1 VVSTTVLPW
10 LFVLDRT
17 TGTRT
22 PESVEAGAD
31 EAAAEDAAIWRDA
44 VTEVSMVLPAELVVV
59 MATTVGAM
67 ELAAELAP
75 ELSADDSADD
85 SAAELWEEAS
95 DEDPTTDEPRPEE
108 TAADEERRADETEEA
123 SEDETEEA
131 SDGVS
136 EDCAAEEDAAA
147 EESELCWE
155 ETELWAAEEG
165 SEDETRVEE
174 TTLEPEVLT
183 TTVCERDAGEAELDT
198 EADEADGESA
208 LLSPPVV
215 LEGAVDDPAAE
226 VGASDVETA
235 DVSVVNETE
244 VVLGSVTMTASVLVV
259 DSWAEEV
266 VIGAAMTVVL
276 LPLSCLLRNSARTA
290 TSCFAISMR
299 REASDGLSFW
309 MCSRALWSRSNT
321 PA

>member
-10 LFVLDRT
+10 LFVLDRI

-85 SAAELWEEAS
+85 PAAELWEEAS

-123 SEDETEEA
+123 SEGE
-131 SDGVS
+131 S

-165 SEDETRVEE
+165 SEDESRVEE

-198 EADEADGESA
+198 EADDADGESA

-276 LPLSCLLRNSARTA
+276 LPLSCLFRNSARTA
-290 TSCFAISMR
+290 TSCFAISIR